1 LGFTQ
6 RKTQR
11 RPRSPPHNLLVV
23 ALDVALLALVAY
35 GGYRCSGWGFHRDA
49 PEDVARSHIW
59 AVSAGTPAVH

>member
-1 LGFTQ
+1 
-6 RKTQR
+6 
-11 RPRSPPHNLLVV
+11 VV